1 MKKNVVGLIGI
12 LIVMSLTACGNK
24 TEISEETTQNDVQT
38 DMVYNAY
45 KNKMT
50 AEELLD
56 AFIDGSVD
64 AVDTAD
70 PSSAWNISDLNK
82 DSQGEELYSIGERVD
97 LDNDGENELVI
108 CGPYGGIYL
117 DCRDDKVYEFARG
130 DGSAIVLSYT
140 YYNGDVWIMYSNDM
154 NAGYETYH
162 MEKYEGADNLAAE
175 MNFGEELIDE
185 NDPDSGMKYF
195 WNGKEVS
202 NDEYDA
208 VCSKIFAAQ
217 ENTN

>member
-1 MKKNVVGLIGI
+1 MTEKMNWLSVV
-12 LIVMSLTACGNK
+12 
-24 TEISEETTQNDVQT
+24 
-38 DMVYNAY
+38 
-45 KNKMT
+45 
-50 AEELLD
+50 
-56 AFIDGSVD
+56 
-64 AVDTAD
+64 
-70 PSSAWNISDLNK
+70 
-82 DSQGEELYSIGERVD
+82 
-97 LDNDGENELVI
+97 
-108 CGPYGGIYL
+108 YGGIYL

-162 MEKYEGADNLAAE
+162 MGKYEGADNLAAE

-208 VCSKIFAAQ
+208 FCSKIFAAQ

>member
-50 AEELLD
+50 SEELLD

-70 PSSAWNISDLNK
+70 P
-82 DSQGEELYSIGERVD
+82 E
-97 LDNDGENELVI
+97 
-108 CGPYGGIYL
+108 
-117 DCRDDKVYEFARG
+117 
-130 DGSAIVLSYT
+130 
-140 YYNGDVWIMYSNDM
+140 
-154 NAGYETYH
+154 
-162 MEKYEGADNLAAE
+162 
-175 MNFGEELIDE
+175 
-185 NDPDSGMKYF
+185 YF
-195 WNGKEVS
+195 
-202 NDEYDA
+202 
-208 VCSKIFAAQ
+208 
-217 ENTN
+217 